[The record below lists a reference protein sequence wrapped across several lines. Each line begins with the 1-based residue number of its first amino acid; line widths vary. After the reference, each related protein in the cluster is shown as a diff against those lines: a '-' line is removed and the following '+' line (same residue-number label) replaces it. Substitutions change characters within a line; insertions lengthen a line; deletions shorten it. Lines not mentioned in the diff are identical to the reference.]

1 MIFCTAVCANHMA
14 KAITMAKSLKEHMP
28 ESKLIVCL
36 LELEMMKEAE
46 SCLYFDEVV
55 LPKEMGIHEF
65 YSFIFKYSVYEAAC
79 AVKAQLLIYTMSKY
93 PDKDKFVYID
103 SDVKIYSPFK
113 EVEAI
118 LHNEAIILTPH
129 HLEPMDQISEII
141 RIEENQ
147 LRVGSFNMG
156 FIALHRSEEAE
167 RFLKW
172 WNERLYHFC
181 YLDPKRGLFLDQK
194 WIDLA
199 PGLFR
204 VYILKHPGYN
214 IGNWNLPK
222 RHLYIEQGAE
232 KVNGEALRFIHFSGI
247 ESWFDHYLEEFV
259 KDKGNLLYSLFA
271 EYKQNLEQFG
281 NREYQDRPW
290 SFDYFWSG
298 EYINQQSRV
307 IFRKKNSLFKNKIPY
322 ELSNLFFQKKAKRKG
337 GV

>member
-28 ESKLIVCL
+28 DSKLIVCL

-46 SCLYFDEVV
+46 SCPYFDEVV

-65 YSFIFKYSVYEAAC
+65 YSFIFKYSIYEAAC
-79 AVKAQLLIYTMSKY
+79 AVKAQLLIYTMGKY
-93 PDKDKFVYID
+93 PDREKFVYID
-103 SDVKIYSPFK
+103 SDVKIYSRFK
-113 EVEAI
+113 EIEEI
-118 LHNEAIILTPH
+118 LKNEAIILTPH
-129 HLEPMDQISEII
+129 HLEPMDHISEII

-156 FIALHRSEEAE
+156 FIALRRSKEAE
-167 RFLKW
+167 QFLKW

-181 YLDPKRGLFLDQK
+181 YLDLKRGLFLDQK

-204 VYILKHPGYN
+204 VHILKHSGYN

-222 RHLYIEQGAE
+222 RNLYVEKGE
-232 KVNGEALRFIHFSGI
+232 KKVNGEALCFIHFSGI
-247 ESWFDHYLEEFV
+247 GSWFEQYLKEFV
-259 KDKGNLLYSLFA
+259 KDKGNLLYSLLA
-271 EYKQNLEQFG
+271 EYKQDLEQAG
-281 NREYQDRPW
+281 NQKYKDRLW

-298 EYINQQSRV
+298 EYINQESRV
-307 IFRKKNSLFKNKIPY
+307 IFREKTHLFKNKIPF
-322 ELSNLFFQKKAKRKG
+322 ELSNLFFQNR
-337 GV
+337 